1 MFGFIIG
8 TASLI
13 ALFMLLR
20 RRHGYWYSHGYGG
33 GWGGYG
39 RWRHAGPG
47 GQARRSWMLRWLF
60 RHLDTTAGQEK
71 VINSAG
77 EDLEGRLRE
86 MKSELDQLRKEI
98 ARSLRMPQFDGS
110 AMRESF
116 AKQRAHLDTLEE
128 SVIGHLAKLH
138 EALDERQRNVF
149 AELVQDG
156 PRRSM
161 RGYGC
166 RYGYGRYHDPDDDG
180 RGAWKTA

>member
-13 ALFMLLR
+13 GLFLLLR
-20 RRHGYWYSHGYGG
+20 RRHSYSHGYGG

-39 RWRHAGPG
+39 RWHHRGPG
-47 GQARRSWMLRWLF
+47 AQARRSWLLRWLF

-71 VINSAG
+71 VITSAA

-86 MKSELDQLRKEI
+86 MKSELEQLRKEI
-98 ARSLRMPQFDGS
+98 GRSLRMPQFDGS
-110 AMRESF
+110 AVRESF
-116 AKQRAHLDTLEE
+116 DRQRAHLDTLEE
-128 SVIGHLAKLH
+128 SVIGHAGKIH
-138 EALDERQRNVF
+138 EALDERQRGIF

-161 RGYGC
+161 RRCGYGHA
-166 RYGYGRYHDPDDDG
+166 HDAGDDG
-180 RGAWKTA
+180 RGAWRTA